1 MPSKHFLATIKE
13 KLLNE
18 KQSAL
23 QRSSQK
29 HDIDSDGDETDE
41 IQANIQIDLHHRFN
55 KLNKLKLAQIERA
68 LESIEKK
75 KYGICDDC
83 EEAIA
88 EKRLLANPYV
98 TVCISCAEER
108 EAEEKQRKGF

>member
-1 MPSKHFLATIKE
+1 MPSKQFLTTIKE

-18 KQSAL
+18 KQISL
-23 QRSSQK
+23 QRSIQK

-41 IQANIQIDLHHRFN
+41 IQANIQIDLQHKFDS
-55 KLNKLKLAQIERA
+55 LNKLKLSRIERA

-75 KYGICDDC
+75 TYGICDDC
-83 EEAIA
+83 DEPIA
-88 EKRLLANPYV
+88 ERRLLANPYV

-108 EAEEKQRKGF
+108 EVKEKQRKGF

>member
-1 MPSKHFLATIKE
+1 MPSKQFLATIKE
-13 KLLNE
+13 RLLNE
-18 KQSAL
+18 KQIAL

-41 IQANIQIDLHHRFN
+41 IQANIQIDLQYRFAN
-55 KLNKLKLAQIERA
+55 LNKLKLAQIERA
-68 LESIEKK
+68 LVDIEDKT
-75 KYGICDDC
+75 YGICDDC
-83 EEAIA
+83 DEPIA

-98 TVCISCAEER
+98 MVCISCAEER